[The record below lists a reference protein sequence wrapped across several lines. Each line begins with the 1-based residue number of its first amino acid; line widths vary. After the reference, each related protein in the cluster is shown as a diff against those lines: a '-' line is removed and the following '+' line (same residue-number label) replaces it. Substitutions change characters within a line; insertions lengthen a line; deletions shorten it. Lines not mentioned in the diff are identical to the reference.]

1 MSADRVLHKKRSRE
15 NHRDSVSR
23 YSLAAVSFTAAAII
37 FFIIIFIIA
46 NSATAIQEIGIIE
59 FLTGNVWKPSADLY
73 GAFPVIIGTLLVTFG
88 SILFA
93 VPLGIGA
100 SIFISEVVSDKVR
113 NILKPICEIFAGI
126 PSVVYGFFG
135 VIILVPLLR
144 DVFPEHLDYGYSWL
158 TGSILLGIMALPTII
173 SISDD
178 SMRAIPKSYREASI
192 AMGATRWETTRKII
206 IPSAISGISAAV
218 VLGIGR
224 AIGETMAVMMVTGN
238 TALVPDPLWNVFDMV
253 RTITATLA
261 LEMPNVVV
269 GSTHYSALF
278 LLALVL
284 MAMVLIINIIAK
296 LIADNTRKKFMK
308 STEKDGLA
316 SKVVPKHV
324 KEYITKYHN
333 LLKNIIMTAICLSFS
348 YMIAS
353 LFISPIYAIICAFAI
368 LVIINALKYGSRKM
382 NSMQREKCAHLVC
395 ALAMVC
401 IITILAILLADII
414 IKGIPAISIDFLTS
428 YPSNAGLSGG
438 IYPAIIGTLKLIV
451 GTLVIAFPLGVLTGV
466 YLSEYAKDSRY
477 TRSIKSA
484 IGILNGTPSVVF
496 GLFGMAAIVVYLGI
510 GYSLIG
516 GCIILS
522 FLILPV
528 IIKTTEEAISSI
540 PNDIREASFAMGA
553 SKWDTTSKVVLPAA
567 FGGVITG
574 AILGLG
580 RASGETA
587 PIMFTAVVAYQGSM
601 SSSIFD
607 PIMALPYHLYYLA
620 SEVPGS
626 MTNQYGTAL
635 VLLIIVLS
643 MFTVASV
650 IRHFYSRSIK
660 W

>member
-1 MSADRVLHKKRSRE
+1 MKLDLLCKKGSRE
-15 NHRDSVSR
+15 NHRDKASR

-37 FFIIIFIIA
+37 FFIIAFIIA
-46 NSATAIQEIGIIE
+46 NSAAAILDIGIID
-59 FLTGNVWKPSADLY
+59 FLTGNVWKPSANLY
-73 GAFPVIIGTLLVTFG
+73 GAFPIIIGTLLVTFG

-93 VPLGIGA
+93 IPLGIGA
-100 SIFISEVVSDKVR
+100 SIFISEVVSDRVR
-113 NILKPICEIFAGI
+113 NILKPVCEIFAGI

-135 VIILVPLLR
+135 IIILVPFLKS
-144 DVFPEHLDYGYSWL
+144 VFPEHLDYGYSWL

-178 SMRAIPKSYREASI
+178 SMRAVPKSYREASI

-238 TALVPDPLWNVFDMV
+238 TALVPDPLWNVFEMV

-261 LEMPNVVV
+261 LEMPNVVI

-284 MAMVLIINIIAK
+284 MAMVLIINVIAK
-296 LIADNTRKKFMK
+296 LIVENTKKRFMK
-308 STEKDGLA
+308 NNEKDGLI
-316 SKVVPKHV
+316 SRIVPKSTR
-324 KEYITKYHN
+324 KCISKYSN
-333 LLKNIIMTAICLSFS
+333 LLKNIIMIVLLLSFS
-348 YMIAS
+348 YMIVS
-353 LFISPIYAIICAFAI
+353 LFISPIYAVACAFII
-368 LVIINALKYGSRKM
+368 LATMQALRYGSKKI
-382 NSMQREKCAHLVC
+382 NSMQREKCAHLAC
-395 ALAMVC
+395 ALAMIC
-401 IITILAILLADII
+401 IIAILAILLSDII

-438 IYPAIIGTLKLIV
+438 IYPAIVGTLKLIA
-451 GTLVIAFPLGVLTGV
+451 GTLAIAFPLGVLTGV
-466 YLSEYAKDSRY
+466 YLSEYAKNSRY
-477 TRSIKSA
+477 TRLIKSA
-484 IGILNGTPSVVF
+484 IGILNGTPSIVF

-516 GCIILS
+516 GCITLS

-528 IIKTTEEAISSI
+528 IIKTTEESISSI
-540 PNDIREASFAMGA
+540 PNEIREASFAMGA

-567 FGGVITG
+567 FGGVLTG

-643 MFTVASV
+643 MFTIASV
-650 IRHFYSRSIK
+650 IRHFYSKSIK